1 MLTRRKRPIKKK
13 GGKGEKDNGWS
24 AEFWDWWNSTISNT
38 IWFKSLSKL
47 GEGINWTVS
56 NVMNFIWYILYDI
69 FTKNIKSAWLYVIV
83 GFLGVGSLGAIA
95 ESGDFDSFDFLFAP
109 GGIFHI
115 HHFVSISASAT
126 NFITNTLGNYNVFTI
141 LWLLITTLFQIL
153 GWITMDIINML
164 FTFKHVFVCSISWI
178 IVTTVLGSFMIIYQK
193 EVLKSVKE
201 PKAKEVKAKEV
212 KAKEVKVKEVKEKE
226 VKAKKAKEPKKKKE
240 TKGGQGLHPTVERM
254 FQTEEG
260 DLLTKL
266 NQIPKASMEAMIQE
280 NPVPFGYLILCG
292 FMKETESGYKFSE
305 DSLNMIQLSLS
316 NIMNTMSPSYPKEHK
331 GDDWTTINDSIEA
344 FKFVHTASIHAMV
357 RDGLD
362 SKNGQKGGGHLSKRV
377 IPLDKIKKED
387 VVWLSQQ
394 DASGFKKAKDHG
406 LLKDGRITELGHE
419 VVQKTVDQSTSGI
432 EAAWSNQN
440 SSSLSSSS

>member
-1 MLTRRKRPIKKK
+1 MLTRRKRPINKRKKKK

-95 ESGDFDSFDFLFAP
+95 ESGHFDSFDFLFAP

-193 EVLKSVKE
+193 EVKAKE
-201 PKAKEVKAKEV
+201 PKVKEVKAKE
-212 KAKEVKVKEVKEKE
+212 VKEVKEKE

-316 NIMNTMSPSYPKEHK
+316 NIMNTMNPVESSK
-331 GDDWTTINDSIEA
+331 DDWTTINDSIEA

>member
-1 MLTRRKRPIKKK
+1 
-13 GGKGEKDNGWS
+13 
-24 AEFWDWWNSTISNT
+24 
-38 IWFKSLSKL
+38 
-47 GEGINWTVS
+47 
-56 NVMNFIWYILYDI
+56 
-69 FTKNIKSAWLYVIV
+69 
-83 GFLGVGSLGAIA
+83 
-95 ESGDFDSFDFLFAP
+95 
-109 GGIFHI
+109 
-115 HHFVSISASAT
+115 
-126 NFITNTLGNYNVFTI
+126 
-141 LWLLITTLFQIL
+141 
-153 GWITMDIINML
+153 
-164 FTFKHVFVCSISWI
+164 
-178 IVTTVLGSFMIIYQK
+178 
-193 EVLKSVKE
+193 
-201 PKAKEVKAKEV
+201 
-212 KAKEVKVKEVKEKE
+212 
-226 VKAKKAKEPKKKKE
+226 
-240 TKGGQGLHPTVERM
+240 M

>member
-1 MLTRRKRPIKKK
+1 MLTRRKRPINKRKKK

-24 AEFWDWWNSTISNT
+24 ADFWDWWNSTISNT
-38 IWFKSLSKL
+38 IWFKALSKL
-47 GEGINWTVS
+47 GEGIKWTVS
-56 NVMNFIWYILYDI
+56 TVMNFIWYILYDI
-69 FTKNIKSAWLYVIV
+69 FTKNLKSVWLYVVV

-95 ESGDFDSFDFLFAP
+95 ETGDFDSFDFLFAP
-109 GGIFHI
+109 GGIFQI
-115 HHFVSISASAT
+115 TNFVSISASAT

-153 GWITMDIINML
+153 GWISMDIINLL
-164 FTFKHVFVCSISWI
+164 FSFQNVFVCSISWI
-178 IVTTVLGSFMIIYQK
+178 IITTILSSFMIIYQK
-193 EVLKSVKE
+193 EVWKSVKESPKVKE
-201 PKAKEVKAKEV
+201 PKAKEPKAKEP
-212 KAKEVKVKEVKEKE
+212 KVKEIKEK
-226 VKAKKAKEPKKKKE
+226 KEPKKKKE

-292 FMKETESGYKFSE
+292 FMKETETGYEFSE
-305 DSLNMIQLSLS
+305 DSLNMIQMALS
-316 NIMNTMSPSYPKEHK
+316 NTMNTMSPSGPKREESTK
-331 GDDWTTINDSIEA
+331 DDWTTVNDSIEA

-362 SKNGQKGGGHLSKRV
+362 SKKGGGNVSKR
-377 IPLDKIKKED
+377 IPLHKIKTED

-419 VVQKTVDQSTSGI
+419 VVQKTVDQSASGI
-432 EAAWSNQN
+432 EAAWSNPFPE
-440 SSSLSSSS
+440 

>member
-1 MLTRRKRPIKKK
+1 
-13 GGKGEKDNGWS
+13 
-24 AEFWDWWNSTISNT
+24 
-38 IWFKSLSKL
+38 
-47 GEGINWTVS
+47 
-56 NVMNFIWYILYDI
+56 
-69 FTKNIKSAWLYVIV
+69 
-83 GFLGVGSLGAIA
+83 
-95 ESGDFDSFDFLFAP
+95 
-109 GGIFHI
+109 
-115 HHFVSISASAT
+115 
-126 NFITNTLGNYNVFTI
+126 
-141 LWLLITTLFQIL
+141 
-153 GWITMDIINML
+153 
-164 FTFKHVFVCSISWI
+164 
-178 IVTTVLGSFMIIYQK
+178 MIIYHREVWKSVNVK
-193 EVLKSVKE
+193 EVKVKE
-201 PKAKEVKAKEV
+201 PKVKEPKVKEPKVKEPKV
-212 KAKEVKVKEVKEKE
+212 KEPKVKEVKEK
-226 VKAKKAKEPKKKKE
+226 KEPKKKKE
-240 TKGGQGLHPTVERM
+240 TKGGQGLHPIVERM
-254 FQTEEG
+254 FQTEGG

-292 FMKETESGYKFSE
+292 FMKETDTGYEFSE
-305 DSLNMIQLSLS
+305 DSLNMIQMALS
-316 NIMNTMSPSYPKEHK
+316 NTMNTMDPSYPKEHK

-419 VVQKTVDQSTSGI
+419 VVQKTVDQS
-432 EAAWSNQN
+432 AAILESKLLDNLQN